1 MIRSTIIAFA
11 IVALAGSAPAVAAS
25 RYYPGTV
32 HDRVVAG
39 YVNSDGTILRGSG
52 FSVQHTATGVYQ
64 IRFDGG
70 QFVGGCPI
78 MVATT
83 AGSLYYTPF
92 PEVSQA
98 SCGDKFIVYME
109 YPGVNEFQD
118 YSFMFI
124 ARDTM

>member
-11 IVALAGSAPAVAAS
+11 IVALAGSASAVAAS
-25 RYYPGTV
+25 RYYPQTT

-39 YVNSDGTILRGSG
+39 EVNSDGTILRGSG
-52 FSVQHTATGVYQ
+52 FTVQHVAMGVYQ
-64 IRFDGG
+64 IKFNGG
-70 QFVGGCPI
+70 QFVGGCPV

-83 AGSLYYTPF
+83 AGNAYYTPF

-98 SCGDKFIVYME
+98 ACGDKFVVSME
-109 YPGVNEFQD
+109 KPYVDLFED
-118 YSFMFI
+118 YSFIFI